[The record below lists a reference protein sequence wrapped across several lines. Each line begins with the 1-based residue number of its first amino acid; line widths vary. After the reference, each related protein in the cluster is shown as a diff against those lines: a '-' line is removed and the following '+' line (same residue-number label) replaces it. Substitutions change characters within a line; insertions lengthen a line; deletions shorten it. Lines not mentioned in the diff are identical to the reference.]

1 MNDVSSTATA
11 STVASQADPPAP
23 PRAATTAATGAP
35 APTAPTDQTGSV
47 ARSAAAMS
55 AATFLSRIAGLVR
68 EQTFAYL
75 FGAGVWTDAFNVA
88 FRIPNLLRDLFA
100 EGAMSAA
107 FVPTFNAVLAREG
120 REPAFRLANVTLSV
134 LTIVL
139 GGLSG
144 LGILLSPWLVGLLA
158 PEFAA
163 TPGKTEVTILMTRI
177 MFPFLLAISLAAITM
192 GVLNSLGAFF
202 APAIA
207 PVFLNLAMIVAGFTL
222 CPWFAAAGHPAIV
235 GMAVGA
241 MLGGILQ
248 FAVQVV
254 PLWRRG
260 FRPAWL
266 PDFNDPGMRQ
276 IVRLIIPGTLGLAA
290 TQINVAIS
298 TILATSQGNGP
309 VSWLG
314 YAFRLMQL
322 PLGLFGVAIA
332 QATLPAFSRA
342 AARHDRDEMA
352 TTLAGSLNLTAFINV
367 AASLFLIALA
377 HPLIRLL
384 FQHGRFTP
392 ADTAATA
399 VALQAYAVGLLG
411 FSAVKVLGPAF
422 YALGETRVPV
432 TASLV
437 AVGLN
442 IALNLALLRP
452 CGYWGLALGSS
463 LASGLNALILYQ
475 VLSRRLPGLAT
486 QGIGRRLAAIL
497 VAAAAGA
504 ATAAGVAARLTDWLL
519 TRSSPGT
526 SLAIGPTLGVLVSA
540 TAIGLVALA
549 AVGHLL
555 GLPEVA
561 RAWHLFARRFRRTG
575 PARAS

>member
-1 MNDVSSTATA
+1 
-11 STVASQADPPAP
+11 
-23 PRAATTAATGAP
+23 
-35 APTAPTDQTGSV
+35 
-47 ARSAAAMS
+47 MS

-75 FGAGVWTDAFNVA
+75 FGAGIWTDAFNVA

-107 FVPTFNAVLAREG
+107 FVPTFNTVLAREG
-120 REPAFRLANVTLSV
+120 RGQAFRLANVTLSV

-139 GGLSG
+139 GLLSG
-144 LGILLSPWLVGLLA
+144 IGILLSPWLVGLLA

-163 TPGKTEVTILMTRI
+163 TPGKAEVTILMTRI
-177 MFPFLLAISLAAITM
+177 MFPFLLAISLAAVTM

-222 CPWFAAAGHPAIV
+222 CPWFAAADHPAIV

-248 FAVQVV
+248 FAVQMV

-266 PDFNDPGMRQ
+266 PCFGDPGMRR

-290 TQINVAIS
+290 TQINVAVS

-342 AARHDRDEMA
+342 AARQDRDEMA

-377 HPLIRLL
+377 HPVIRLL
-384 FQHGRFTP
+384 FQHGRFSA

-399 VALQAYAVGLLG
+399 AALQAYAVGLFG
-411 FSAVKVLGPAF
+411 FSVVKVLGPAF

-442 IALNLALLRP
+442 IVLNLALLGP

-475 VLSRRLPGLAT
+475 VLVRRLPGLQA
-486 QGIGRRLAAIL
+486 QGIGRRLIAIL
-497 VAAAAGA
+497 AAAGAGAAAAAGTA
-504 ATAAGVAARLTDWLL
+504 SVVTDLLLADSLPGATLSVG
-519 TRSSPGT
+519 S
-526 SLAIGPTLGVLVSA
+526 TLGVLASGA
-540 TAIGLVALA
+540 GTGLVLLVV
-549 AVGHLL
+549 VGHLL
-555 GLPEVA
+555 GLPEVTQ
-561 RAWHLFARRFRRTG
+561 AWHLLSRRFRRTG
-575 PARAS
+575 QGR

>member
-1 MNDVSSTATA
+1 
-11 STVASQADPPAP
+11 
-23 PRAATTAATGAP
+23 
-35 APTAPTDQTGSV
+35 
-47 ARSAAAMS
+47 MS

-134 LTIVL
+134 LVIVV
-139 GGLSG
+139 GLLSV

-163 TPGKTEVTILMTRI
+163 VPGKAEVTVLMTRI

-192 GVLNSLGAFF
+192 GILNSLGSFF
-202 APAIA
+202 APAVA

-222 CPWFAAAGHPAIV
+222 CPLALEAGHPAIV

-241 MLGGILQ
+241 MAGGILQ
-248 FAVQVV
+248 FAVQLV
-254 PLWRRG
+254 PLWREG
-260 FRPAWL
+260 FRPAWR
-266 PDFNDPGMRQ
+266 PRFDDPGMRR
-276 IVRLIIPGTLGLAA
+276 IVILLVPGTIGLAA
-290 TQINVAIS
+290 TQINVAVS
-298 TILATSQGNGP
+298 TILATSLGNGP
-309 VSWLG
+309 VSWLN

-342 AARHDRDEMA
+342 AARQDREGMA
-352 TTLAGSLNLTAFINV
+352 GTLAGSLNLTAFINV
-367 AASLFLIALA
+367 AASLALAALA
-377 HPLIRLL
+377 HPLIRLI
-384 FQHGRFTP
+384 FQYGRFTA

-399 VALQAYAVGLLG
+399 AALQAYALGLLG
-411 FSAVKVLGPAF
+411 FSVVKVLGPAF
-422 YALGETRVPV
+422 YALGETKVPV

-437 AVGLN
+437 AVAVN
-442 IALNLALLRP
+442 IALNLALLKP

-463 LASGLNALILYQ
+463 LASAVNALILYR
-475 VLSRRLPGLAT
+475 VLVRRLPGLAT
-486 QGIGRRLAAIL
+486 QGIGRTLAATL
-497 VAAAAGA
+497 A
-504 ATAAGVAARLTDWLL
+504 AAGVAALGAA
-519 TRSSPGT
+519 GT
-526 SLAIGPTLGVLVSA
+526 AHLVLASLAGRDGTTGA
-540 TAIGLVALA
+540 TATAVALA
-549 AVGHLL
+549 AGAGAGLL
-555 GLPEVA
+555 LLVVAGRLLRLAEVE
-561 RAWHLFARRFRRTG
+561 RALNLLRRRFGGTT
-575 PARAS
+575 ARGSPTAG